1 MRIIFKISLL
11 LLIWITPTTF
21 AGSGASKEAT
31 LDPEEIIKFAKDVEK
46 YAASKGARA
55 FIISRL
61 GTPKAELPKGIN
73 FTHTAVAVYSTIQ
86 LSDGKTVQG
95 YAIHNLYQDS
105 EDSNASSIIIDYPVD
120 FFWSAFELKAGI
132 IIPTPELQ
140 QLLLDNIA
148 NSKHLSLHNPNYSL
162 LSNPFNSKYQ
172 NCTEYILDVIN
183 ASIYQTTDIQQL
195 KKNTQA
201 HFKPKR
207 IKRSLKLLLGRILKD
222 DLTTKDHGRKIY
234 TTTFSTIGNYLQDNN
249 LASSLIVFQ
258 KDGTIDKLM

>member
-1 MRIIFKISLL
+1 MKI
-11 LLIWITPTTF
+11 LIQVIVLVLFANAPDAF
-21 AGSGASKEAT
+21 AGSRST
-31 LDPEEIIKFAKDVEK
+31 QNVILDPQEVVKFSKDVEK

-61 GTPKAELPKGIN
+61 GTPKSELPEGIH

-105 EDSNASSIIIDYPVD
+105 EDSKYSSIHVDYPVD
-120 FFWSAFELKAGI
+120 FFWGALELKAGI

-140 QLLLDNIA
+140 QLLVENIA
-148 NSKHLSLHNPNYSL
+148 NSKHLDLHNPNYSL
-162 LSNPFNSKYQ
+162 LSNPFNSQFQ

-183 ASIYQTTDIQQL
+183 ASIYQTTDKQQI
-195 KKNTQA
+195 KANTQA
-201 HFKPKR
+201 HFKAKR

-222 DLTTKDHGRKIY
+222 DLTAKDHGRKIY
-234 TTTFSTIGNYLQDNN
+234 TATFTTIGQYLQNN
-249 LASSLIVFQ
+249 KLSSNFIVLKQ
-258 KDGTIDKLM
+258 DGTITELM